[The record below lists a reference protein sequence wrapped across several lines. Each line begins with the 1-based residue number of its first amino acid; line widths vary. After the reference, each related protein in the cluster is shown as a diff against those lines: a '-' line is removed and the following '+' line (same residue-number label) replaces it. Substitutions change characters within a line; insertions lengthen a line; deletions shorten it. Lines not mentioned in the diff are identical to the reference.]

1 MAAAASP
8 QRPSLSMELPLSPGA
23 PIGGASRPVSAVSNR
38 PATSRPASAARPA
51 TSSLLGAAAHAA
63 AGFLMSLR
71 PGARRPTHTG
81 MEAPATPHT
90 PAGGHG
96 LGTAG
101 VPELPGG
108 PPAVPVM
115 VLPSNRFK
123 VGRGGLLGLPLQPS
137 NVATCVMSACPGRV
151 STLRKEEKCSNRRT
165 PFIQADCNTLFEH
178 LYVAPVAPPARPAL
192 RA

>member
-23 PIGGASRPVSAVSNR
+23 PIGAGSRPTSALSHA
-38 PATSRPASAARPA
+38 PAGSRPASAARPA
-51 TSSLLGAAAHAA
+51 TPSLLGAAAHAA

-81 MEAPATPHT
+81 MEQPGTPHT

-96 LGTAG
+96 QGTAAG
-101 VPELPGG
+101 FAELPGG
-108 PPAVPVM
+108 PPVVPVM

-123 VGRGGLLGLPLQPS
+123 VGRGHGVRGLPL
-137 NVATCVMSACPGRV
+137 VM
-151 STLRKEEKCSNRRT
+151 
-165 PFIQADCNTLFEH
+165 
-178 LYVAPVAPPARPAL
+178 
-192 RA
+192 